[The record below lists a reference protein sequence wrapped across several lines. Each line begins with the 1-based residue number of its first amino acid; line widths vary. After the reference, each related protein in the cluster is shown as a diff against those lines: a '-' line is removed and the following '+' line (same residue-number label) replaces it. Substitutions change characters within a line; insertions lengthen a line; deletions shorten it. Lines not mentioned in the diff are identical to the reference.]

1 MEERGGRQPL
11 HGDKVRRIINFIATQ
26 FSRESATGALAARRP
41 RFSFGR
47 GNRKNRIKATEL
59 EKETHWVEIRVCM
72 CARKKERRDIWLQ
85 SNVKDKEEFGWG
97 EERYAKRESG
107 GGANV

>member
-85 SNVKDKEEFGWG
+85 SNVKDKEEFGRG

-107 GGANV
+107 GGAQM